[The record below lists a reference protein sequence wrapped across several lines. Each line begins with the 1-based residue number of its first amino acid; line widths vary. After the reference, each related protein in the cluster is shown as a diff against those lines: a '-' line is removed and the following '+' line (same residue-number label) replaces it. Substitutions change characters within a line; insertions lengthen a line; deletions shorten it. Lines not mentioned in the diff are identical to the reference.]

1 VERIIVGGVHAVN
14 VNASSHTVST
24 TSKLLPH
31 CSVMVYSLLFMPS
44 SLCMPYD
51 LGVEDEF

>member
-1 VERIIVGGVHAVN
+1 VLAVD
-14 VNASSHTVST
+14 ASSHTVAT
-24 TSKLLPH
+24 TSKLSPL

-44 SLCMPYD
+44 RLCMRYD